1 MGYCR
6 YKSKD
11 DAMRSFL
18 IALIASFSF
27 AIAIFT
33 TLGIWVY
40 INFGKGVIESNYIP
54 LYLYLVQIFLFGRV
68 GWFALNGGIAG
79 LSHKQ
84 YTLRAILSFAYGP
97 LLALASVY
105 CFILQ
110 PSTEAFDFIN
120 ETMILLISGGCVLF
134 LIVFKPKTPT
144 PKEPDYS

>member
-1 MGYCR
+1 MEYCR
-6 YKSKD
+6 CKSED
-11 DAMRSFL
+11 GAMRSFL
-18 IALIASFSF
+18 ISLIASFSF
-27 AIAIFT
+27 AIAAFT

-40 INFGKGVIESNYIP
+40 INFEKGMIESNYIP
-54 LYLYLVQIFLFGRV
+54 LYLYLAQIFLFARV
-68 GWFALNGGIAG
+68 GWFALNGGVAG
-79 LSHKQ
+79 LSHAQ

-110 PSTEAFDFIN
+110 PSTEAFNFLD
-120 ETMILLISGGCVLF
+120 EMMILLISGGCVLF